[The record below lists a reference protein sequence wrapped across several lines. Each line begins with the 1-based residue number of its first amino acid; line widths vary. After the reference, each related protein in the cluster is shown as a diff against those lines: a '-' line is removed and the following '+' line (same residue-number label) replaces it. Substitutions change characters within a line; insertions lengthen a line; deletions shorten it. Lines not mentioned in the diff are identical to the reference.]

1 MPGIRCIKAL
11 AIGRLKIYAIARK
24 AVDAIRAIVAYI
36 GVCGLVA
43 WHKIRIF
50 VSPMNRINAN
60 K

>member
-1 MPGIRCIKAL
+1 MPGKWAKPQKLQDITIR
-11 AIGRLKIYAIARK
+11 YAIARK

-36 GVCGLVA
+36 GACGLVG

-60 K
+60 